1 MSRIVINEPGEFR
14 LDRRTTC
21 GELDRTEVS
30 ICTNVVLWFTV
41 IGAAILI
48 MANTYRTLK
57 ETYENTRMQND
68 TTRFVANIIPL
79 QNINTNV
86 GGTNPTT
93 ILSNTV
99 VGLQQMINT
108 DTRTVKTNFLQSYTT
123 GSQIGVLSGLNLCNV
138 GITSNGNSFSGV
150 TSNLVV
156 SSLTTSVLNASS
168 ITVATSGTFGG
179 ICYAQQFVTL
189 SDVLAKKDVQEFTGS
204 VLNGIHE
211 ISPYWFSYSG
221 KGQEQ
226 KQTLGLLAQE
236 VEMVWPALVTPGYG
250 SESATKYVNYD
261 GLVAVLVKAVQELSE
276 EVRILKL
283 KI

>member
-1 MSRIVINEPGEFR
+1 MSRIVINEPGEFK

-41 IGAAILI
+41 IGAAILM

-57 ETYENTRMQND
+57 ETYENRRMQND
-68 TTRFVANIIPL
+68 TSHFVANIIPL

-93 ILSNTV
+93 ILSNSV
-99 VGLQQMINT
+99 VAIQQMVNT

-123 GSQIGVLSGLNLCNV
+123 GGQIGVLSPLNLCNV
-138 GITSNGNSFSGV
+138 GISSNGNSFSGV

-156 SSLTTSVLNASS
+156 STLTANS

-204 VLNGIHE
+204 VLNGINE

-226 KQTLGLLAQE
+226 RQTLGLLAQE

-261 GLVAVLVKAVQELSE
+261 GIVAVLVKAVQELSE

>member
-1 MSRIVINEPGEFR
+1 
-14 LDRRTTC
+14 
-21 GELDRTEVS
+21 
-30 ICTNVVLWFTV
+30 
-41 IGAAILI
+41 
-48 MANTYRTLK
+48 
-57 ETYENTRMQND
+57 MQND

-138 GITSNGNSFSGV
+138 GITSNGNTFNTSSSNPTFSTV
-150 TSNLVV
+150 
-156 SSLTTSVLNASS
+156 TTSVLNASS
-168 ITVATSGTFGG
+168 ITVSQSGTFGG

-211 ISPYWFSYSG
+211 VHPYWFSYSG
-221 KGQEQ
+221 QGLENHQQ
-226 KQTLGLLAQE
+226 RCLGLLAQE
-236 VEMVWPALVTPGYG
+236 VEGVWPALVSSGHG
-250 SESATKYVNYD
+250 SESGTKYVNYD

-276 EVRILKL
+276 RI
-283 KI
+283 KILERL

>member
-1 MSRIVINEPGEFR
+1 M
-14 LDRRTTC
+14 
-21 GELDRTEVS
+21 
-30 ICTNVVLWFTV
+30 
-41 IGAAILI
+41 

-57 ETYENTRMQND
+57 ETYENRRMQND
-68 TTRFVANIIPL
+68 TSHFVANIIPL
-79 QNINTNV
+79 QNVNTNV

-93 ILSNTV
+93 ILSNSV
-99 VGLQQMINT
+99 VALQQMINT

-123 GSQIGVLSGLNLCNV
+123 GSQIGVLSPLNLCNV

-156 SSLTTSVLNASS
+156 STLTANS
-168 ITVATSGTFGG
+168 ITVAGSITTSSLNSSSGTFGG

-204 VLNGIHE
+204 VLNGINE

-236 VEMVWPALVTPGYG
+236 VEMVWPELVTPGYG

-261 GLVAVLVKAVQELSE
+261 GIVAILVKAVQELSE
-276 EVRILKL
+276 EVRVLKL